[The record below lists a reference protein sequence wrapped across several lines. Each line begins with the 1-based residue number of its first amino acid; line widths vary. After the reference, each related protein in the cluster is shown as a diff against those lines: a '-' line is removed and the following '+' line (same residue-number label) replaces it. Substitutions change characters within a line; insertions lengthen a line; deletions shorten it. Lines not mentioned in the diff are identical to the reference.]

1 MCLKGWHRLTK
12 RHTLRENLQIS
23 KHWEVSAGFR
33 ILIRAGE
40 RQLCIWEIWE
50 MPKPLVK
57 RKLGLSCCGDLSLQF
72 PIPPT
77 DSSSVCV
84 NSSAPWNDS
93 RADNETTLCVLT
105 CTITQRTEEILQG
118 TWETKT
124 NTSYRWCKL
133 CLDNFFFSSKPMKR
147 FMSRAGSKIP
157 KVAVTSAALLFISF
171 SRQRFASHTTKNHIS
186 QLPNQCL
193 TNLQR
198 MIQCVR
204 NTRGGNT
211 AQCYCRNDGE

>member
-1 MCLKGWHRLTK
+1 
-12 RHTLRENLQIS
+12 
-23 KHWEVSAGFR
+23 
-33 ILIRAGE
+33 
-40 RQLCIWEIWE
+40 

-57 RKLGLSCCGDLSLQF
+57 RKLGLSCCRDLSLQF

-118 TWETKT
+118 TWESKT
-124 NTSYRWCKL
+124 NTSCGWCKL
-133 CLDNFFFSSKPMKR
+133 CFLKSTDEAFYVQSWFKNSQGGCNISS
-147 FMSRAGSKIP
+147 FA
-157 KVAVTSAALLFISF
+157 FISF
-171 SRQRFASHTTKNHIS
+171 LRPHFGSLTAKNHIS
-186 QLPNQCL
+186 QLSNQCL

-211 AQCYCRNDGE
+211 GQCYCRNDGE